1 MTNSAKIRFAAPKDA
16 SGILSVYAPFI
27 KDTAVSF
34 ETVVPTIAEFEK
46 RIETISES
54 FPYLVCENDGNI
66 VGYAYAS
73 AHRERAAYQWSV
85 DLSIYIDPAYH
96 RKRVATALY
105 TALLAL
111 LKQQGYHAAFAG
123 ITVPNSASES
133 FHKAFGFREV
143 GIFENVGYKLGQWRD
158 VKWMQLDL
166 CEDKSAPDTPLSI
179 RELLQTDLFRIALT
193 AAELLIP

>member
-1 MTNSAKIRFAAPKDA
+1 MLKIRPATSKDA
-16 SGILSVYAPFI
+16 SGILAIYAPFV

-73 AHRERAAYQWSV
+73 KHRERTAYQWSV
-85 DLSIYIDPAYH
+85 DLSIYIDPLYH
-96 RKRVATALY
+96 RKRIATALY
-105 TALLAL
+105 TALLAI

-133 FHKAFGFREV
+133 FHKAFGFREAGV
-143 GIFENVGYKLGQWRD
+143 FEKVGYKHGQWRD

-166 CEDKSAPDTPLSI
+166 REDRLPPQKLHAVRAVLQSETAQK
-179 RELLQTDLFRIALT
+179 LLLDAQKIIL
-193 AAELLIP
+193 